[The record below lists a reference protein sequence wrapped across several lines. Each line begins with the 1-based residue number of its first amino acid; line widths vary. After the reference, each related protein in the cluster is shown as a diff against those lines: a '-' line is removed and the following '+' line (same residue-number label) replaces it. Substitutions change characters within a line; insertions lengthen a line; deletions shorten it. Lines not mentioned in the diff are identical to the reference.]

1 MNIIDSLIY
10 PVRVWSRDE
19 VLSEPGSIKKSPGV
33 YAWFFKEI
41 PPHIII
47 NGCVKYQ
54 NLKLLYVGIS
64 PSSPPQNG
72 EPPSRQTIYNRIRYH
87 YKGNAEGSTLRLTLG
102 CLLSEK
108 LNIELRRVG
117 SGNRMTFGVGEETL
131 SEWMGE
137 NAFVTWI
144 YYDEPWVL
152 EEELISQVFLPL
164 NLRGN
169 ERNINHPI
177 VSSIK
182 SKAKTN
188 ARKLPIV

>member
-19 VLSEPGSIKKSPGV
+19 VLLEPRPIMESPGV
-33 YAWFFKEI
+33 YAWFFREN
-41 PPHIII
+41 PPNIWTDSCI
-47 NGCVKYQ
+47 KFE
-54 NLKLLYVGIS
+54 NLYLLYIGIAS
-64 PSSPPQNG
+64 G
-72 EPPSRQTIYNRIRYH
+72 QTIFDRIRYH
-87 YKGNAEGSTLRLTLG
+87 YKGNAEGSALRLTLG

-117 SGNRMTFGVGEETL
+117 NGNRMTFWTGEETL

-144 YYDEPWVL
+144 YHDEPWVL

-169 ERNINHPI
+169 KRNINHPI
-177 VSSIK
+177 VSSIRN
-182 SKAKTN
+182 KAKTN
-188 ARKLPIV
+188 ARILPIV

>member
-1 MNIIDSLIY
+1 MNIIDSLIK

-19 VLSEPGSIKKSPGV
+19 VLSEPGPIKKSPGV

-47 NGCVKYQ
+47 NSCVKYQ

-87 YKGNAEGSTLRLTLG
+87 YKGNAEGSALRLTLG

-117 SGNRMTFGVGEETL
+117 NGNRMTFCTGEETL
-131 SEWMGE
+131 SKWMGE
-137 NAFVTWI
+137 NAFVTWV

-169 ERNINHPI
+169 ERNINYPI
-177 VSSIK
+177 VSSIRNN
-182 SKAKTN
+182 AKTN
-188 ARKLPIV
+188 ARILPIV